1 MHTSPSGPLHAYQ
14 GGETDGVST
23 RTSLSQYPKLK
34 ISQLKSGPVQACI
47 TGIVANLQNH
57 SPADLTTP
65 NGARGCVKMI
75 LKDETGEI
83 LVSLWFLDTRFNVIL
98 NHIVT
103 IWTTYCSST
112 SNISPQTNSK
122 ALTAP
127 LCTSLFPER
136 NVGCGL
142 RIFRNDSQLLS
153 PADSDLRSRVARS
166 LDCWD
171 AITSLESFIGGDGSI
186 ENVQILVCVTGI
198 GDCVTGSKSP
208 AKTSHQFPAIP
219 VFVVDQSRPLSPIR
233 LIFENPLHESVPQLR
248 PHHTVLFVT
257 DPRLVGTQL
266 LVLSHTS
273 RVLVD
278 PDTVAANTLRRY
290 LGQLSPPCNM
300 TPEEN
305 GHFEGSEE
313 LDELFAGPPQLTSL
327 LGVWTLMSKDQGNPC
342 QAAVPVIITSLS
354 LALLFRHEALFCM
367 TCPSCFAARYSNEA
381 EYWCDCDEDAGMDM
395 RLNPQ
400 FLCGFSDETTGYL
413 RFPSST
419 AEGLN
424 SQDGH
429 HATNLTWPLL
439 GDTESMFLTD
449 KACTALL
456 GMTPIEIESLGI
468 LQSSHDCLATLTTI
482 EEKLLWSRIILLIGW
497 TGSGG
502 LQIGDQ
508 QEGITVS
515 HAGGN
520 QGPNKGRMVI
530 LDAAHI

>member
-1 MHTSPSGPLHAYQ
+1 
-14 GGETDGVST
+14 
-23 RTSLSQYPKLK
+23 
-34 ISQLKSGPVQACI
+34 
-47 TGIVANLQNH
+47 
-57 SPADLTTP
+57 
-65 NGARGCVKMI
+65 
-75 LKDETGEI
+75 
-83 LVSLWFLDTRFNVIL
+83 
-98 NHIVT
+98 
-103 IWTTYCSST
+103 
-112 SNISPQTNSK
+112 
-122 ALTAP
+122 
-127 LCTSLFPER
+127 
-136 NVGCGL
+136 
-142 RIFRNDSQLLS
+142 
-153 PADSDLRSRVARS
+153 
-166 LDCWD
+166 
-171 AITSLESFIGGDGSI
+171 
-186 ENVQILVCVTGI
+186 
-198 GDCVTGSKSP
+198 
-208 AKTSHQFPAIP
+208 
-219 VFVVDQSRPLSPIR
+219 
-233 LIFENPLHESVPQLR
+233 
-248 PHHTVLFVT
+248 
-257 DPRLVGTQL
+257 
-266 LVLSHTS
+266 
-273 RVLVD
+273 
-278 PDTVAANTLRRY
+278 
-290 LGQLSPPCNM
+290 M

-439 GDTESMFLTD
+439 
-449 KACTALL
+449 ALL